1 MRLRSPLRV
10 CDVVIA
16 LGAHPS
22 AGINR
27 IRFDGRQRIVATL
40 SAWLTQAP
48 ARCMQLLTQP

>member
-48 ARCMQLLTQP
+48 ARCMQLLMQP